1 MSKRSDKLAADAAV
15 SEATIPEAETAAET
29 AATEREKAD
38 VTQVYCGPTVRGV
51 AKQYTVFRGGIPEA
65 LEAFIAIHPE
75 AGTLVVDVKHFAETR
90 KRLMPELFECDLNEF
105 YETCEIFADSPELNG
120 LLVVSDEAEEYD
132 PVRFY
137 LTEAWA
143 SLKTDEYLIKE
154 DKSLKT
160 LRNFIKGRD
169 YLNSHWTAQL
179 HQENRLHIIYL
190 AVSPS
195 VQHHG
200 VAEKLM
206 DDAIRYAGEHRMMI
220 SLETHNEK
228 NVAFYAHFGF
238 KVFGIVEKGMGLK
251 QYCLVREIQ

>member
-1 MSKRSDKLAADAAV
+1 MDSQILYRVQREDLPRLQKMLVECFARDPLY
-15 SEATIPEAETAAET
+15 ETLIP
-29 AATEREKAD
+29 D
-38 VTQVYCGPTVRGV
+38 
-51 AKQYTVFRGGIPEA
+51 
-65 LEAFIAIHPE
+65 
-75 AGTLVVDVKHFAETR
+75 AETR

-154 DKSLKT
+154 DK
-160 LRNFIKGRD
+160 
-169 YLNSHWTAQL
+169 
-179 HQENRLHIIYL
+179 NRLHIIYL
-190 AVSPS
+190 AVSPN

-206 DDAIRYAGEHRMMI
+206 DDAIRYAEEHRMMI

-251 QYCLVREIQ
+251 QYCLVREI